1 MAFGDDGSAL
11 EELKRCE
18 AGLREYAT
26 EHGLE
31 VRADP
36 AYPGAP
42 PPEQQ
47 PGPVKHAIW
56 SLVGRMPGG
65 TIGKLRHQ
73 ATFGKTIGMDAGM
86 SHTVFIARQA
96 ETVAYVPLL
105 NVRPDEFAAGL
116 FEWAGDNRPRQRQ
129 EFESIELNRRFV
141 IEIARG
147 QDQVWLYRLFTPTL
161 IDWLAHET
169 PPDFGFRLSSGSFN
183 CELPQWRGQATAGN
197 QVDPEYLDLVA
208 ATGGKVAGRI
218 RDEVLEQVGLGE
230 VPRPRSPEGYTN
242 WTKAERGGRLAR
254 LVTRLAGAAKDT
266 SAPDFAAELGFSP
279 IDPAAF
285 HAAHILLPLP
295 GAIDESFEG
304 KLPDGREA
312 SLLWMEYE
320 SEYYGIR
327 YYIGLVS
334 DVGYDGPALW
344 FDREEV
350 VSAAESESLPV
361 GVLAAVRDAGL
372 GVSTGAG
379 SALVYCSS
387 TGWEGRPGKAD
398 VRAMLEAAPGIF
410 KVLERKQ
417 NTHPD

>member
-1 MAFGDDGSAL
+1 M
-11 EELKRCE
+11 
-18 AGLREYAT
+18 
-26 EHGLE
+26 
-31 VRADP
+31 
-36 AYPGAP
+36 
-42 PPEQQ
+42 
-47 PGPVKHAIW
+47 
-56 SLVGRMPGG
+56 
-65 TIGKLRHQ
+65 
-73 ATFGKTIGMDAGM
+73 
-86 SHTVFIARQA
+86 
-96 ETVAYVPLL
+96 
-105 NVRPDEFAAGL
+105 
-116 FEWAGDNRPRQRQ
+116 
-129 EFESIELNRRFV
+129 
-141 IEIARG
+141 
-147 QDQVWLYRLFTPTL
+147 
-161 IDWLAHET
+161 
-169 PPDFGFRLSSGSFN
+169 
-183 CELPQWRGQATAGN
+183 
-197 QVDPEYLDLVA
+197 
-208 ATGGKVAGRI
+208 
-218 RDEVLEQVGLGE
+218 
-230 VPRPRSPEGYTN
+230 
-242 WTKAERGGRLAR
+242 
-254 LVTRLAGAAKDT
+254 TRLAGAAKDT